1 MQTLL
6 CSLLF
11 LLTVIFFPMLNVT
24 VNVCDCWYTLLDMIR
39 HSLFSTWATH
49 VHMVSYSTPPLPS
62 LANNDNLALTPISL
76 SLSFPLFI
84 SLPLSQ
90 EKVDT
95 SPTSLQLRSEIQVS
109 QNSPCIGHTTFILGH
124 IYISLHQQQ
133 SYIHVYIHFYINVI
147 WTIRCWVTQPECYT
161 NVTWLNTRLN
171 AVPLLSTGVP
181 WFQQWGVHSRDREKV
196 RL

>member
-6 CSLLF
+6 CSLLLSSHCYICSYVQCHSQCQCMWLLIHPPWYDTSFSF
-11 LLTVIFFPMLNVT
+11 LYLSNSYF
-24 VNVCDCWYTLLDMIR
+24 TL
-39 HSLFSTWATH
+39 
-49 VHMVSYSTPPLPS
+49 PLPS
-62 LANNDNLALTPISL
+62 LANNDNLALTL

-109 QNSPCIGHTTFILGH
+109 QNSPCIGHTTFILGY
-124 IYISLHQQQ
+124 IYISLHQHQ
-133 SYIHVYIHFYINVI
+133 SYITLYIHFYINVI
-147 WTIRCWVTQPECYT
+147 WAIRRWVTQPECYT
-161 NVTWLNTRLN
+161 DVTWLNIRLN

-181 WFQQWGVHSRDREKV
+181 WFQQWGIHSRDREKV